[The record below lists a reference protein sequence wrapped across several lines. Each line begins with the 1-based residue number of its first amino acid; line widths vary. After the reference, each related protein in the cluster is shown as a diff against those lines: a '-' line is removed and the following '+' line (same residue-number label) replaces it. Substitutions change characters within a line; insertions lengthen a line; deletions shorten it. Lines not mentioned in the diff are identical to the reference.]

1 MFLSALG
8 TSLRPLVWLLLL
20 TLFVFLTFGFALN
33 TGSIEIGWEN
43 LWQILAGNGEGI
55 EQQLV
60 MELRLPR
67 ALSAFAT
74 GGLLALAGALLQV
87 LLRNP
92 LADPY
97 VLGVSGGAA
106 VAALLAMLAG
116 ITGWWFSA
124 SAFVGALFTVL
135 LVFGLAHGRGSW
147 SDTRLLLV
155 GVIVASGW
163 GALITFILA
172 TAPEQDLRGMLFWLM
187 GDLSNA
193 GKPLPALLVLAAGV
207 MFVVP
212 VARSLNVMA
221 RGELQAAA
229 LGVEVGRL
237 RLAIYVSASLFTATA
252 VTLAGSV
259 GFIGLVVPHL
269 LRLLLGNDHR
279 LLLPAAVLLG
289 GGLLVLADTLAR
301 TIIAPQQLPVG
312 VLTALLGVPVFLYLL
327 QRSR

>member
-1 MFLSALG
+1 MFLSTLT
-8 TSLRPLVWLLLL
+8 TSVRILAWLLLL
-20 TLFVFLTFGFALN
+20 TLFVFITFGFALN
-33 TGSIEIGWEN
+33 SGSIDVGWGR
-43 LWQILAGNGEGI
+43 LWQILAGNGGGM

-60 MELRLPR
+60 MELRFPR

-106 VAALLAMLAG
+106 VAALLAMLFG

-124 SAFVGALFTVL
+124 SAFVGALFTVV

-172 TAPEQDLRGMLFWLM
+172 TAPDQDLRGMLFWLM

-193 GKPLPALLVLAAGV
+193 GEPLPALLVLVAGV
-207 MFVVP
+207 IFVVP

-237 RLAIYVSASLFTATA
+237 RLTIYVSASLFTATA

-259 GFIGLVVPHL
+259 GFVGLVVPHL

-301 TIIAPQQLPVG
+301 TVIAPQQLPVG

>member
-1 MFLSALG
+1 M
-8 TSLRPLVWLLLL
+8 RPAAWLLLL
-20 TLFVFLTFGFALN
+20 TLFALAALGFALSS
-33 TGSIEIGWEN
+33 GSVDIGWDA
-43 LWQILAGNGEGI
+43 LLQIAAGNGEGMA
-55 EQQLV
+55 QQLV

-116 ITGWWFSA
+116 ITGWGFSA
-124 SAFVGALFTVL
+124 SALAGALFTVA

-163 GALITFILA
+163 GAVIAFILA
-172 TAPEQDLRGMLFWLM
+172 VAPEQELRGMLFWLM
-187 GDLSNA
+187 GDLSSA
-193 GKPLPALLVLAAGV
+193 GEPLPALLVLAAGV
-207 MFVVP
+207 MLIAP

-237 RLAIYVSASLFTATA
+237 RLVIYFGASLFTATA

-259 GFIGLVVPHL
+259 GFVGLVVPHL

-327 QRSR
+327 QRRQ

>member
-1 MFLSALG
+1 M
-8 TSLRPLVWLLLL
+8 RPAAWLLLL
-20 TLFVFLTFGFALN
+20 TLFALAALGFAL
-33 TGSIEIGWEN
+33 GSGSVDIGWDA
-43 LWQILAGNGEGI
+43 LLQIAAGNGEGMA
-55 EQQLV
+55 QQLV
-60 MELRLPR
+60 VELRLPR

-116 ITGWWFSA
+116 ITGWGFSA
-124 SAFVGALFTVL
+124 SALAGALFTVA

-163 GALITFILA
+163 GAVIAFILA
-172 TAPEQDLRGMLFWLM
+172 VAPEQELRGMLFWLM
-187 GDLSNA
+187 GDLSSA
-193 GKPLPALLVLAAGV
+193 GEPLPALLVLAAGV
-207 MFVVP
+207 MLIAP
-212 VARSLNVMA
+212 VARSLNVMT

-237 RLAIYVSASLFTATA
+237 RLVIYFGASLFTATA

-259 GFIGLVVPHL
+259 GFVGLVVPHL
-269 LRLLLGNDHR
+269 LRLLLGNDYR

-327 QRSR
+327 QRRQ

>member
-1 MFLSALG
+1 M
-8 TSLRPLVWLLLL
+8 RPAAWLLLL
-20 TLFVFLTFGFALN
+20 TLFALAALGFALSS
-33 TGSIEIGWEN
+33 GSVDIGWDA
-43 LWQILAGNGEGI
+43 LLQIAAGNGEGMA
-55 EQQLV
+55 QQLV

-116 ITGWWFSA
+116 ITGWGFSA
-124 SAFVGALFTVL
+124 SALAGALFTVA

-163 GALITFILA
+163 GAVIAFILA
-172 TAPEQDLRGMLFWLM
+172 VAPEQELRGMLFWLM
-187 GDLSNA
+187 GDLSSA
-193 GKPLPALLVLAAGV
+193 GEPLPALLVLVAGV
-207 MFVVP
+207 MLIAP

-237 RLAIYVSASLFTATA
+237 RLVIYFGASLFTATA

-259 GFIGLVVPHL
+259 GFVGLVVPHL

-327 QRSR
+327 QRRQ